1 RCHTSHP
8 RFAWKVY
15 THNTCM
21 ALLCPAYA
29 KVPSGDPISVEWLN
43 SILPQQQQQQQQQPR
58 PTQATITRFKVDEAS
73 TIEGRHSV
81 TFRLLL
87 DWSSSR
93 EEAAEDGNAT
103 GPTRVCSGPLASVF
117 VKRMTCR
124 ELPARSLTKWRTSIA
139 SYRAEAT
146 FFKTVAGSAAL
157 DAIVPHAFWV
167 HVDERLGGEEETG
180 TAAAVG
186 TGGTEAD
193 ATIVEAL
200 RESCFMMITEDL
212 GTVSH
217 AGCGENDGEADAE
230 NRGPKKADWEQVG
243 SLDLGRAKAV
253 LSAAAHL
260 HASFWPEPP
269 PGAAGWE
276 PRRHCQPQSP
286 QRQEDHGREQQRHPD
301 LGSGHHRCDGEGR
314 YARGLHKQ
322 GTFWS
327 LEKRD
332 AGDLAGLE
340 EEYKKLLGNFRPL
353 LPAPWFEAPHHG
365 GDAVEDAA
373 GRPGGCAKG
382 DERHLGR
389 RLAARALSLD
399 AAVHA
404 NGDGVLSSSGGG
416 KRGRSLVHGDL
427 KTWNVFFKTAGWAE
441 AGEQGEGAAA
451 RDCGGGDASGPA
463 PAAGGKVKIIDWQW
477 CGEGLAAADAAYVI
491 CTSLEPSLLSREREL
506 LDHYHAELSRGL
518 EARFGKPP
526 APEGGG
532 GSDGVW

>member
-1 RCHTSHP
+1 
-8 RFAWKVY
+8 
-15 THNTCM
+15 
-21 ALLCPAYA
+21 
-29 KVPSGDPISVEWLN
+29 
-43 SILPQQQQQQQQQPR
+43 
-58 PTQATITRFKVDEAS
+58 
-73 TIEGRHSV
+73 
-81 TFRLLL
+81 
-87 DWSSSR
+87 
-93 EEAAEDGNAT
+93 
-103 GPTRVCSGPLASVF
+103 
-117 VKRMTCR
+117 
-124 ELPARSLTKWRTSIA
+124 
-139 SYRAEAT
+139 
-146 FFKTVAGSAAL
+146 
-157 DAIVPHAFWV
+157 
-167 HVDERLGGEEETG
+167 
-180 TAAAVG
+180 
-186 TGGTEAD
+186 
-193 ATIVEAL
+193 
-200 RESCFMMITEDL
+200 EDL

-217 AGCGENDGEADAE
+217 PGCGENDREADEE
-230 NRGPKKADWEQVG
+230 NRVPKKADWEQVG
-243 SLDLGRAKAV
+243 ALDLGRAKAV

-269 PGAAGWE
+269 PPAAGWE
-276 PRRHCQPQSP
+276 PRRHCQSQSP

-301 LGSGHHRCDGEGR
+301 LGSGHHRCDGGGR

-340 EEYKKLLGNFRPL
+340 EEYQKLLGNFRPL
-353 LPAPWFEAPHHG
+353 LPAAWFEAPHQG
-365 GDAVEDAA
+365 GDAVGDAP
-373 GRPGGCAKG
+373 RHPGGCAGG

-404 NGDGVLSSSGGG
+404 NGDDVLASSGGG

-427 KTWNVFFKTAGWAE
+427 KTWNVFFKTGGWAE

-451 RDCGGGDASGPA
+451 RDGGGGDAKEPA
-463 PAAGGKVKIIDWQW
+463 AAAGGKVKIIDWQW

-506 LDHYHAELSRGL
+506 LDHYHAELSWGL

-532 GSDGVW
+532 GSDGAWYPSGQFADDYRVAFLDYMRCVVSTLWKGLTPEKMDRNRSSGPGMSLINRSARHMQWMIEKATRLLYELDSLEEDK